1 MTAQRIL
8 SCIIVI
14 ERGYCFG
21 KIVTYI
27 IRNKSD
33 IHNLAATHR
42 VKQWHCLACA
52 MAVFAADYR
61 SSILITRVFI
71 AIHSKMY
78 NGHLLRQT
86 DAINGFEP

>member
-21 KIVTYI
+21 KIVIYI
-27 IRNKSD
+27 IQNKSD

-78 NGHLLRQT
+78 SGHLLRQT
-86 DAINGFEP
+86 DAIKRFEP